1 MNINFT
7 LIAQAIAFA
16 VLIWF
21 TVKFVWPPLLK
32 AIEARQ
38 KEIADG
44 LAAAADGR
52 NALEV
57 AAKKSEVTLTEAK
70 QKASEIIAQA
80 EKRGTQIIEEA
91 KGNAKVEGDRIIAGA
106 KAEID
111 QEVNRAKEGLR
122 AQVSSLAVAGAEK
135 ILNLFPP
142 DTHQPRLS
150 SSVIEAIL
158 AVTSVTR
165 DLSEEDILH
174 NLQKTEIRPQ
184 MLLRNDPHTHNDRF
198 AFIIHPLSK
207 TQIAQIPGFDFLK
220 KSPLLDFAET
230 VASKVPGYHYCK
242 ITGIRSEHNGKEISG
257 DLYLL
262 PSTPKMLLKQPAEKV
277 YDSLTNICEMAYKR
291 GA

>member
-32 AIEARQ
+32 AIETRQ

-52 NALEV
+52 NSLEA

-106 KAEID
+106 KAEIE

-122 AQVSSLAVAGAEK
+122 AQVSTLAIAGAEK
-135 ILNLFPP
+135 IL
-142 DTHQPRLS
+142 R
-150 SSVIEAIL
+150 
-158 AVTSVTR
+158 
-165 DLSEEDILH
+165 
-174 NLQKTEIRPQ
+174 
-184 MLLRNDPHTHNDRF
+184 
-198 AFIIHPLSK
+198 
-207 TQIAQIPGFDFLK
+207 
-220 KSPLLDFAET
+220 
-230 VASKVPGYHYCK
+230 
-242 ITGIRSEHNGKEISG
+242 KEIDAKAHSE
-257 DLYLL
+257 LL
-262 PSTPKMLLKQPAEKV
+262 AKLAAE
-277 YDSLTNICEMAYKR
+277 L
-291 GA
+291 

>member
-106 KAEID
+106 KAEIE

-122 AQVSSLAVAGAEK
+122 AQVSTLAIAGAEK
-135 ILNLFPP
+135 IL
-142 DTHQPRLS
+142 R
-150 SSVIEAIL
+150 
-158 AVTSVTR
+158 
-165 DLSEEDILH
+165 
-174 NLQKTEIRPQ
+174 
-184 MLLRNDPHTHNDRF
+184 
-198 AFIIHPLSK
+198 
-207 TQIAQIPGFDFLK
+207 
-220 KSPLLDFAET
+220 
-230 VASKVPGYHYCK
+230 
-242 ITGIRSEHNGKEISG
+242 KEIDAKTHSE
-257 DLYLL
+257 LL
-262 PSTPKMLLKQPAEKV
+262 AKLAAE
-277 YDSLTNICEMAYKR
+277 L
-291 GA
+291 